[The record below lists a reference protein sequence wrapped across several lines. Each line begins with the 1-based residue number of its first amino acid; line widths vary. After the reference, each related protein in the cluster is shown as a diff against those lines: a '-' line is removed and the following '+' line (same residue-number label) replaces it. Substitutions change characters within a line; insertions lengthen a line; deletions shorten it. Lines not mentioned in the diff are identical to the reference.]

1 MQLKYKAFVIILI
14 IFYFPNLT
22 NAQIVTCKD
31 PNNLNPQFPCP
42 DPSYKPVCG
51 CDGVTYRN
59 ICSAEIQN
67 GILPGQW
74 RDGTCSGLEFDIIPT
89 ITNAYLTFTFVQP
102 INTTTIA
109 QMVIIDQYGA
119 MVYYRTLYPDLSGRV
134 EMQISETEHYRPG
147 VYIMLVYNE
156 KGDYRFKKFIKY

>member
-67 GILPGQW
+67 GIL
-74 RDGTCSGLEFDIIPT
+74 RSF
-89 ITNAYLTFTFVQP
+89 
-102 INTTTIA
+102 
-109 QMVIIDQYGA
+109 
-119 MVYYRTLYPDLSGRV
+119 
-134 EMQISETEHYRPG
+134 
-147 VYIMLVYNE
+147 
-156 KGDYRFKKFIKY
+156 

>member
-1 MQLKYKAFVIILI
+1 MYLKNKAAILLLFFIVIGKLS
-14 IFYFPNLT
+14 

-31 PNNLNPQFPCP
+31 PNNINPQFPCP

-67 GILPGQW
+67 GILPGNW
-74 RDGTCSGLEFDIIPT
+74 RDGSCSGIEFDIIPT
-89 ITNAYLTFTFVQP
+89 ITPDFLTFSFVQP

-109 QMVIIDQYGA
+109 QLVIIDQYGA
-119 MVYYRTLYPDLSGRV
+119 MVYYKTLFPDLSGRV
-134 EMQISETEHYRPG
+134 DFQITETQYYRPG
-147 VYIMLVYNE
+147 VYIMMVYNE
-156 KGDYRFKKFIKY
+156 RGDYRFKKFIKY